1 MSAQQDTVAPVHDI
15 ARVRGELFRNQL
27 DDVAIK
33 AALGISRA
41 TLARYV
47 QSGLPHYKL
56 GRRRLFDTE
65 AVRSWIASHQIKNGR
80 PRRPG
85 RPRKAS

>member
-33 AALGISRA
+33 AALDISRA
-41 TLARYV
+41 TLERYV

-56 GRRRLFDTE
+56 GRRRSSTPKPCGPGSF
-65 AVRSWIASHQIKNGR
+65 RIK
-80 PRRPG
+80 
-85 RPRKAS
+85 